1 MPIKMSNHRV
11 ADSAHGNKHNAC
23 EDFELRFFEAV
34 RDGPRRY
41 EKKTLRSVECR
52 RIGCGFVN
60 REHQTIRIQKGKNGR
75 QKGISGA
82 SSATCRSCFRNSP
95 QNQG

>member
-41 EKKTLRSVECR
+41 EKKRFDRLNVAALDA
-52 RIGCGFVN
+52 
-60 REHQTIRIQKGKNGR
+60 
-75 QKGISGA
+75 A
-82 SSATCRSCFRNSP
+82 S
-95 QNQG
+95 